1 MGEATSGTLYL
12 VDGFVEAGALG
23 MVWGPSSGF
32 KTFIALDW
40 ALCISSGTPWH
51 GRPVTQGPVL
61 YIAGEGQRGIQKRIE
76 AWKKANNVD
85 DIGEFY
91 VSTGAINARDPSRR
105 RRDHQDREGGR
116 RAPGGHPDRHAG
128 AELRRR
134 RREQH
139 PGHGRAAGRLR
150 PDAGAAPWGHH
161 GAGAPLKEGRQRLSG
176 RERIAQRDGL

>member
-1 MGEATSGTLYL
+1 
-12 VDGFVEAGALG
+12 

-91 VSTGAINARDPSRR
+91 VSTGAINARDPAAATEIIKIVERVGVRPVAILIDTLARNFGGGDENST
-105 RRDHQDREGGR
+105 QDMGELLDVC
-116 RAPGGHPDRHAG
+116 DRMLAQRLG
-128 AELRRR
+128 ATTVLV
-134 RREQH
+134 
-139 PGHGRAAGRLR
+139 
-150 PDAGAAPWGHH
+150 HH
-161 GAGAPLKEGRQRLSG
+161 SKKDGTDLGAPARCATGWILSTRSPGSAIRLSPSL
-176 RERIAQRDGL
+176 RATR